1 MMVYGVTNPT
11 SYPRLFVTGVDLA
24 TLEAAWGKLAR
35 DHTGYATWWN
45 PRAKLRARE
54 GVPHPTPSKGRG
66 LEIAPYTPLLDRVAN
81 LDELV
86 IDGKSVVAPGEW
98 DPLPITIAIDGKRLR
113 FTTRVD
119 APPVDEAA
127 VLAKLRE
134 IWGEP
139 TLLVDGAA
147 YGNGRVLVRR
157 IEPQRVEIT
166 YVAP

>member
-1 MMVYGVTNPT
+1 MLGALFASGGV
-11 SYPRLFVTGVDLA
+11 
-24 TLEAAWGKLAR
+24 AR
-35 DHTGYATWWN
+35 FD
-45 PRAKLRARE
+45 
-54 GVPHPTPSKGRG
+54 VPHPTPSKGRG

-81 LDELV
+81 LDELM
-86 IDGKSVVAPGEW
+86 IEGKSVVPPGEW

-139 TLLVDGAA
+139 MLLVDGAA
-147 YGNGRVLVRR
+147 YGKGRVLVRR